1 MRDALKQCKGRWIF
15 SCRPKAT
22 TRTPTG
28 EASYYDPKQAEQ
40 IYQLLKQYEGTGK
53 YVVYLATKG
62 MRDELEL
69 WGSGISEIMIVNFK
83 PAIPDIEIARH
94 LNITNTNLLKSL
106 KSEYRV
112 LEYSPFLKLVE
123 KV

>member
-1 MRDALKQCKGRWIF
+1 
-15 SCRPKAT
+15 
-22 TRTPTG
+22 
-28 EASYYDPKQAEQ
+28 
-40 IYQLLKQYEGTGK
+40 
-53 YVVYLATKG
+53 

-123 KV
+123 KSLVG